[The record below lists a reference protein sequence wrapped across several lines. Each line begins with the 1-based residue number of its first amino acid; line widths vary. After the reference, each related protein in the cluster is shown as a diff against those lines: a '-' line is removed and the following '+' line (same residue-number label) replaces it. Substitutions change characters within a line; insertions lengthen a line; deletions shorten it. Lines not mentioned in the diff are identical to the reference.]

1 LLRLRA
7 SLTEALRR
15 ELDDPDAEPQP
26 ETQEVLDTA
35 LAQLEARRRT
45 N

>member
-7 SLTEALRR
+7 SLIDALRR

-26 ETQEVLDTA
+26 ETQEVFDTA
-35 LAQLEARRRT
+35 LAELEARRNT
-45 N
+45 